1 MATQGMNRRS
11 FLKLPAL
18 LPLAAY
24 GREFRSEEYRFQY
37 EGVLGTSL
45 DLAVC
50 TPDFRTAERVCGA
63 ILEEIDRLASILD
76 TRNPHSEITR
86 LEKQDGNR
94 EPSRELSEV
103 FDAYNYWER
112 RTGGV
117 FSIHPGGPDTPRN
130 VDALGKGY
138 VIDRAVEAA
147 CRDFQSID
155 AILLNIGGDIV
166 VHGRPCS
173 VAIADPASPYDN
185 AKPLTTIVLQNA
197 AVATSG
203 TYARGAH
210 LIDGRDGMASRT
222 AVAATVVAHDA
233 VTANALATTLCLT
246 DTHDGF
252 RLVEATPAA
261 AAFRVGSGFAERT
274 SRFPLLERP
283 STIQAS
289 TQAPEEA
296 RKWPAGYQM
305 RITLP
310 LNSGR
315 SSKRPYVAVWV
326 EDSTGKLVRVLALW
340 GNKDKYY
347 PDLSTIWNLLNG
359 QMGQFRSVTRA
370 TRPAGKYELV
380 WDGLDKNN
388 NPVPQGAYRITVETN
403 QEHGTYA
410 RQTGTIIVNES
421 TASTTLP
428 ATTNFGAVLIEFGP
442 K

>member
-1 MATQGMNRRS
+1 MSSQGMNRRS

-24 GREFRSEEYRFQY
+24 GRELGNEEYRFQY

-50 TPDFRTAERVCGA
+50 APDSGTAERVCGT
-63 ILEEIDRLASILD
+63 ILEEIDRLASVLD
-76 TRNPHSEITR
+76 TRDPQSEIMR
-86 LEKQDGNR
+86 LEKSDGSQK
-94 EPSRELSEV
+94 PSFELAEV
-103 FDAYNYWER
+103 LAAYNYWER

-117 FSIHPGGPDTPRN
+117 FSIHPGGPDSPRN

-138 VIDRAVEAA
+138 IIDRAVKAA
-147 CRDFQSID
+147 RRGFPSVD

-166 VHGRPCS
+166 VQGRPCAI
-173 VAIADPASPYDN
+173 AIADPASPYDN
-185 AKPLTTIVLQNA
+185 AEPLTTISLRNA

-203 TYARGAH
+203 SYARGAH
-210 LIDGRDGMASRT
+210 LIDGRDGHASKT
-222 AVAATVVAHDA
+222 AVAATVVARDA

-246 DTHDGF
+246 DTDYGM
-252 RLVEATPAA
+252 RLVEGTPGAE
-261 AAFRVGSGFAERT
+261 AFRVASGLIART
-274 SRFPLLERP
+274 SRFALLERP
-283 STIQAS
+283 KAVQTS
-289 TQAPEEA
+289 TQTPEP
-296 RKWPAGYQM
+296 RKWPPGYQM
-305 RITLP
+305 TITLP
-310 LNSGR
+310 LTSGH

-340 GNKDKYY
+340 GSKSKYH
-347 PDLSTIWNLLNG
+347 PDLSTLWNLVHG
-359 QMGQFRSVTRA
+359 QTDQFRSVTRA
-370 TRPAGKYELV
+370 TRPAGKYVLV
-380 WDGLDKNN
+380 WDGLDNDG

-410 RQTGTIIVNES
+410 RQTGTIIVGES

-428 ATTNFGAVLIEFGP
+428 ATTNFDQVLIEYGP

>member
-1 MATQGMNRRS
+1 MATQRMNRRS

-24 GREFRSEEYRFQY
+24 GRGLRHEEYRFQY

-63 ILEEIDRLASILD
+63 ILEEIGRLASILD
-76 TRNPHSEITR
+76 TRNPQSEITG

-94 EPSRELSEV
+94 KPSRELSEV

-112 RTGGV
+112 HTGGV
-117 FSIHPGGPDTPRN
+117 ISIHPGGPDTPRN
-130 VDALGKGY
+130 VDALGKAY
-138 VIDRAVEAA
+138 IIDRAVEAA
-147 CRDFQSID
+147 RRDFPSLD

-166 VHGRPCS
+166 VHGRPCA

-185 AKPLTTIVLQNA
+185 AEPLTTIVLQNA

-210 LIDGRDGMASRT
+210 LIDGRDAKTSRT
-222 AVAATVVAHDA
+222 AVAATVVGHDA

-246 DTHDGF
+246 DTDHGF
-252 RLVEATPAA
+252 PLVEARPGAE
-261 AAFRVGSGFAERT
+261 AFRVASGLIART
-274 SRFPLLERP
+274 SRFALLERP
-283 STIQAS
+283 LMVQAS
-289 TQAPEEA
+289 TQAPEA

-305 RITLP
+305 TITLP
-310 LNSGR
+310 LTSGR

-326 EDSTGKLVRVLALW
+326 EDSTGKFVRVLALW

-347 PDLSTIWNLLNG
+347 PDLSTIWNLLHG
-359 QMGQFRSVTRA
+359 QMSQFRSVTRA

-421 TASTTLP
+421 TASTMLP
-428 ATTNFGAVLIEFGP
+428 ETTNFGPVLIEYGP

>member
-1 MATQGMNRRS
+1 MNRRS

-24 GREFRSEEYRFQY
+24 GRELRSEEYRFQY
-37 EGVLGTSL
+37 EGILGTSL

-50 TPDFRTAERVCGA
+50 APDRRTADRVCGSV
-63 ILEEIDRLASILD
+63 LEEIDRLASILD
-76 TRNPHSEITR
+76 TRNPHSEITQ
-86 LEKQDGNR
+86 LEKDDNR
-94 EPSRELSEV
+94 KPSCELSEV

-112 RTGGV
+112 RTAGV

-130 VDALGKGY
+130 VDALGKAY
-138 VIDRAVEAA
+138 IIDRAVEVA
-147 CRDFQSID
+147 RRNFHSID
-155 AILLNIGGDIV
+155 TILLNIGGDIV

-185 AKPLTTIVLQNA
+185 GEPITTIVLQNG

-210 LIDGRDGMASRT
+210 LFDARDGKTSRT
-222 AVAATVVAHDA
+222 AVAATVVARDA

-246 DTHDGF
+246 DTDDGF
-252 RLVEATPAA
+252 RLVEATPGAE
-261 AAFRVGSGFAERT
+261 AFRVASGFIERT
-274 SRFPLLERP
+274 SRFALLERP
-283 STIQAS
+283 PMVQAS
-289 TQAPEEA
+289 TQAPEL
-296 RKWPAGYQM
+296 RKWPPGYQM
-305 RITLP
+305 TITLP
-310 LNSGR
+310 LTSGR

-340 GNKDKYY
+340 GSKSKYH
-347 PDLSTIWNLLNG
+347 PDLSTLWNLVHG
-359 QMGQFRSVTRA
+359 QTDQFRSVTRA
-370 TRPAGKYELV
+370 TRPAGKYVLV
-380 WDGLDKNN
+380 WDGLDSNN
-388 NPVPQGAYRITVETN
+388 KPVPQGAYRVTVETN

-410 RQTGTIIVNES
+410 RQTGTIIVGES

-428 ATTNFGAVLIEFGP
+428 ATANFGPVLIEFGP